1 MRGRVSVLFSVAAY
15 LIVLCNLL
23 KTSIYAPMVISKL
36 FYIILLTKCLKSG
49 ILVSSNERGECEM
62 HNKKNFEVR
71 ATKNGQT
78 ATFYVVSYVYDGIAS
93 DIASMYEQD
102 GYSDVT
108 VRIA

>member
-1 MRGRVSVLFSVAAY
+1 
-15 LIVLCNLL
+15 
-23 KTSIYAPMVISKL
+23 
-36 FYIILLTKCLKSG
+36 
-49 ILVSSNERGECEM
+49 M

-108 VRIA
+108 VHIA

>member
-1 MRGRVSVLFSVAAY
+1 MRPFFCCGASHCVAQFSENFNIRSNGY
-15 LIVLCNLL
+15 
-23 KTSIYAPMVISKL
+23 SKL
-36 FYIILLTKCLKSG
+36 FYIILLTKCLKSD